1 MPQRGGVLPTESSVR
16 EVAEAFN
23 PLDLVFAQDPGP
35 VLAAARRDE
44 PVFFAPAVNA
54 WVVTRFSDVEA
65 VLRDPRRFT
74 NKDILSINELLS
86 PEVRALVADRI
97 PMEGTL
103 SGLDGEAHTRLRR
116 VLNDAFSTKR
126 IAELEVEVTELTTAL
141 LEPFSRRGTSDL
153 DQELCYPLPLVTIT
167 RLIGIPDEELGL
179 FRQGVEDWGF
189 LTLAY
194 VMGASLE
201 EQLTATRRLIA
212 LHDRIEELFDERRR
226 VPRNDLLSEIVA
238 REHSEQLTRRE
249 MLSLVPGLFLAGHE
263 TVAQSLAMGLYQL
276 LSERRW
282 WEALVDDPSSV
293 EVVIEEMLRRDGPVF
308 GMMRNVTEECE
319 IAGVTIPAG
328 SRLYLCYWSANLDDA
343 RYTEPEEFDVSRAS
357 RLHLAFACG
366 IHYCI
371 GAPLARMELRVAL
384 TTLARDYPT
393 LRLEDGFVP
402 TYSPRFFL
410 RGASDLRVDSTTS
423 FAW

>member
-1 MPQRGGVLPTESSVR
+1 MPTESSVR
-16 EVAEAFN
+16 GVAEAFN
-23 PLDLVFAQDPGP
+23 PLDPVFAQDPGP

-74 NKDILSINELLS
+74 NKDILSIDELLS
-86 PEVRALVADRI
+86 PEVRDMVADRI

-103 SGLDGEAHTRLRR
+103 SGLDGETHARLRR
-116 VLNDAFSTKR
+116 VLNHAFSTKR
-126 IAELEVEVTELTTAL
+126 IAELEVEVTDLTEGL
-141 LEPFSRRGTSDL
+141 LEPFSRCGTSEL
-153 DQELCYPLPLVTIT
+153 VQELCYPLPLVTIT

-201 EQLTATRRLIA
+201 DQLAATRRLIA

-226 VPRNDLLSEIVA
+226 EPRNDLLSEIVA

-263 TVAQSLAMGLYQL
+263 TIAQSLAMGLYQL
-276 LSERRW
+276 LSDRSW
-282 WEALVDDPSSV
+282 WEALVNDPSSA
-293 EVVIEEMLRRDGPVF
+293 EAVIEEMLRRDGPVF

-343 RYTEPEEFDVSRAS
+343 RYNEPEEFDVSRAS
-357 RLHLAFACG
+357 RLHLAFARG

-384 TTLARDYPT
+384 TTLVRDYPT

-410 RGASDLRVDSTTS
+410 RGASDLRVVSTTS